1 MVRALLF
8 SLWMLTHPV
17 HVSLLS
23 IDYLPDQDSFK
34 VFLKIYYDDFLLD
47 SGIDENGSRLL
58 NFRVD
63 DRFTRNFLLGYTS
76 EKIKIIADDK
86 QLSADLR
93 GYNLEENELT
103 MDFRYGT
110 APEFKR
116 LAVRNLIMTGLYSDQ
131 ANMLIVRVDD
141 FEEGVKLTSEKTE
154 QIFDIQ

>member
-1 MVRALLF
+1 
-8 SLWMLTHPV
+8 MLTHPV

-47 SGIDENGSRLL
+47 SGIDENGSQLL

-63 DRFTRNFLLGYTS
+63 DRFTRTFLLGYTC
-76 EKIKIIADDK
+76 EKIKIIADGK

-103 MDFRYGT
+103 MDFRYGP
-110 APEFKR
+110 APEVKK